1 MFDNIIICD
10 NVASIQ
16 LIHESLLSLVYS
28 GLIMENFSLFGTA
41 VFWPIAHG

>member
-1 MFDNIIICD
+1 MFDIIYD

-16 LIHESLLSLVYS
+16 LIHESLVYS
-28 GLIMENFSLFGTA
+28 RLIMENASLFGTA